1 MRLRDILWEWQICC
15 SGFSRRDFTR
25 KGFMNRDTIKYI
37 AVFTMLLNHIAN
49 IFLEQGTLLWEI
61 FVDIG
66 YFTAITMCYFLVE
79 GYGYTRSKEKYGNR
93 LLIFAAISQIPFCLA
108 FTKEGVISFV
118 NMNMIFTLFLCF
130 LILQAMEKM
139 LPGMRKNLC
148 ITGLVLASLYSDW
161 GFLAPVFTIWFA
173 EARLEIA
180 GTAVNRG
187 KKRSGKVVPGGKSG
201 ASRQKETVPG
211 EFLNPENR
219 KDRGLALWKVFGKAM
234 ALFGIFN
241 FIENSETMSVG
252 KNLLHS
258 VCSVTGILVSGLC
271 IIYFYNGKR
280 AQRHR
285 NFSKWFFYIFYPA
298 HLLVLGVLRLV

>member
-1 MRLRDILWEWQICC
+1 
-15 SGFSRRDFTR
+15 
-25 KGFMNRDTIKYI
+25 MNRDTIKYI
-37 AVFTMLLNHIAN
+37 AMFTMLLNHIAN

-108 FTKEGVISFV
+108 FTKEGIISFV

-173 EARLEIA
+173 NARLE
-180 GTAVNRG
+180 
-187 KKRSGKVVPGGKSG
+187 
-201 ASRQKETVPG
+201 
-211 EFLNPENR
+211 
-219 KDRGLALWKVFGKAM
+219 KDRQQALWKVFGKAM
-234 ALFGIFN
+234 VLFGIFN
-241 FIENSETMSVG
+241 FIENSETMAAG
-252 KNLLHS
+252 ENLLHS

-271 IIYFYNGKR
+271 IIYLYNGKR
-280 AQRHR
+280 AERHKD
-285 NFSKWFFYIFYPA
+285 FSKWFFYIFYPA

>member
-1 MRLRDILWEWQICC
+1 M
-15 SGFSRRDFTR
+15 
-25 KGFMNRDTIKYI
+25 FMNRDTIKYI
-37 AVFTMLLNHIAN
+37 AMFTMLLNHIAN
-49 IFLEQGTLLWEI
+49 IFLEQGTFLWEI

-108 FTKEGVISFV
+108 FTKEGIISFV

-161 GFLAPVFTIWFA
+161 GFLAPIFTIWFA
-173 EARLEIA
+173 KARLEIA
-180 GTAVNRG
+180 GAAVVQKKNVAG
-187 KKRSGKVVPGGKSG
+187 KAAGQKNGV
-201 ASRQKETVPG
+201 SRQNPTVPG
-211 EFLNPENR
+211 EFLHPENR
-219 KDRGLALWKVFGKAM
+219 KDRRLALWKVFGKAM
-234 ALFGIFN
+234 ALFGAFN

-252 KNLLHS
+252 ENLLHS
-258 VCSVTGILVSGLC
+258 VCSVTGILVSGIC

-280 AQRHR
+280 AQKHR

-298 HLLVLGVLRLV
+298 HLLLLGALRLV